1 MAGIYTIN
9 HNAIVVSTAITIIQY
24 KAGATNKAA
33 VVRFSIGQGLSETST
48 MEQIVLLRKT
58 AAATVTSFTPI
69 ENDPDGPVAFGVGG
83 TAATGITA
91 SAEGTDGDL
100 LVDRAFNILNGMEWV
115 RSDRYELMIPAAG
128 IIALKFPVA
137 PASATWR
144 AQLVIEEF

>member
-9 HNAIVVSTAITIIQY
+9 HNAIVVATAITIIQY

-33 VVRFSIGQGLSETST
+33 VVRFRVGQGLSETST
-48 MEQIVLLRKT
+48 QEQIVLLRKT
-58 AAATVTSFTPI
+58 VAATVTSFTPI
-69 ENDPDGPVAFGVGG
+69 ENDPDGPVAFGAGG

-100 LVDRAFNILNGMEWV
+100 LVDAPFNILNGFEWV
-115 RSDRYELMIPAAG
+115 RSDRYEIMVPAAG

>member
-9 HNAIVVSTAITIIQY
+9 HNAIVVSTAITVIQY
-24 KAGATNKAA
+24 KAGAANKAA
-33 VVRFSIGQGLSETST
+33 VVRFSVGQGLSETST
-48 MEQIVLLRKT
+48 MEQIVLVRKSV
-58 AAATVTSFTPI
+58 AATVTSFTPI
-69 ENDPDGPVAFGVGG
+69 ENDPDGTIAFGVGG

-91 SAEGTDGDL
+91 TVEGTDGDL

-115 RSDRYELMIPAAG
+115 RSHQSEIMIPAGG

-144 AQLVIEEF
+144 IQLTVEEF